1 MIEIDGVQIVMN
13 SEVELSLRQEIMEKV
28 SFILSVLKGTIPMN
42 REVGIDPDVISAPA
56 YQAQNLYTISAIEVV
71 EEFEDRVSVDEVRF
85 EANGNGRWCLY
96 IMADEIQKLYDLPDV
111 SFIDDITFDQILN
124 ENITNWQNEY
134 EQETGKKKIL
144 RPGDKEYIQLKI
156 EAGQW
161 FQMYKQLDF
170 AAKQNLLKYS
180 TGDFLKHL
188 GSMKKTFINE
198 PKAAVTTV
206 RFILSEIRREVVYI
220 PAGTRVTAGDG
231 IYFATDDFAEVTA
244 GADHIDVDCTCETV
258 GTVGNDYIVGQIET
272 LVDPVPY
279 VAEVTNITKSEGG
292 AGEETEE
299 NFRERIFLAP
309 SSYSTAGPS
318 DAYEY
323 WVKQY
328 NSAAIED
335 VKIYEPEDAV
345 VDIRILLN
353 GGELP
358 TQTFCNG
365 CLAYLKNNP
374 IIPLTDKDQITPPDV
389 VKYDIKATYYI
400 GRSDINNLAAIKSAI
415 EAAKDTYIEWQKTKI
430 GRDINPDTLT
440 EFVRAAGGKR
450 VVIES
455 PAFQVVPETSVAQE
469 RTIEFVY
476 GGVEND

>member
-1 MIEIDGVQIVMN
+1 
-13 SEVELSLRQEIMEKV
+13 
-28 SFILSVLKGTIPMN
+28 
-42 REVGIDPDVISAPA
+42 
-56 YQAQNLYTISAIEVV
+56 
-71 EEFEDRVSVDEVRF
+71 
-85 EANGNGRWCLY
+85 
-96 IMADEIQKLYDLPDV
+96 MADEIQKLYDLPDV

-279 VAEVTNITKSEGG
+279 VTEVTNITKSEGG

-374 IIPLTDKDQITPPDV
+374 IIPLTDKDQIAPPDV